1 MSGPAQVTH
10 GLRAVLSHPAVYS
23 GFQRLIGARRSRQRM
38 CEDHLRIQPGDVVVD
53 VGCGPADILELL
65 PRDIEYHGFDLSQAY
80 IDAARARHGDRGIFH
95 CADVQDLVGEALPPC
110 QVAIALGL
118 LHHLD
123 DATATGLISSLYER
137 LAPGGRLV
145 TLDGGYWPGQS
156 RIGRALARRD
166 RGQHVRTSECY
177 AALVDARFSRV
188 EVIRREDLLHVPY
201 SHVILEC
208 TK

>member
-1 MSGPAQVTH
+1 MSGPAQVTD
-10 GLRAVLSHPAVYS
+10 GLRAILSHPAVYS
-23 GFQRLIGARRSRQRM
+23 GFQKLLGAERSRRKLSQ
-38 CEDHLRIQPGDVVVD
+38 EHLRVQPGDVVVD
-53 VGCGPADILELL
+53 VGCGPADILECL
-65 PRDIEYHGFDLSQAY
+65 PRDIEYHGFDLSQRY
-80 IDAARARHGDRGIFH
+80 IDAARDRYGDRGIFH

-110 QVAIALGL
+110 QLAIAIGL

-123 DATATGLISSLYER
+123 DPAAMGLISSLYER

-166 RGQHVRTSECY
+166 RGQHVRTAEGY

-188 EVIRREDLLHVPY
+188 EVIRREDLLLVPY